1 MGYRCDLSIRHHG
14 LTNEINMEYYAS
26 KVGIKN
32 KELERK
38 EIHEIFLKLPRLLK
52 DMLDTLI
59 VQKNLE
65 NTEDIYTYGI
75 ICSGKYD
82 K

>member
-1 MGYRCDLSIRHHG
+1 
-14 LTNEINMEYYAS
+14 MEYCAS
-26 KVGIKN
+26 EVGMKN
-32 KELERK
+32 KELEKK
-38 EIHEIFLKLPRLLK
+38 EIRENFSKLPKILK

-59 VQKNLE
+59 VQRKLE
-65 NTEDIYTYGI
+65 NTKDVYIYGI

>member
-1 MGYRCDLSIRHHG
+1 
-14 LTNEINMEYYAS
+14 MEYCAS
-26 KVGIKN
+26 EVGMKN

-38 EIHEIFLKLPRLLK
+38 EIRENFSKLPKLLK

-59 VQKNLE
+59 VQRNLE
-65 NTEDIYTYGI
+65 NTKDIYTYGI
-75 ICSGKYD
+75 ICSGEYD